1 MWAKRAAALVGK
13 IFRALVVAPGI
24 ARLES
29 QAPDVDGVVFLK
41 KTPRRPLPA
50 VGTFAEVK
58 LTAVRDYDFDG
69 VTAPE
74 GAAPGVRPTPGG
86 RSGRPAPRRG

>member
-1 MWAKRAAALVGK
+1 MGK
-13 IFRALVVAPGI
+13 IFRALVVAPGV

-58 LTAVRDYDFDG
+58 LTAVRGYDFDG

-74 GAAPGVRPTPGG
+74 GAAPGARPTPGG